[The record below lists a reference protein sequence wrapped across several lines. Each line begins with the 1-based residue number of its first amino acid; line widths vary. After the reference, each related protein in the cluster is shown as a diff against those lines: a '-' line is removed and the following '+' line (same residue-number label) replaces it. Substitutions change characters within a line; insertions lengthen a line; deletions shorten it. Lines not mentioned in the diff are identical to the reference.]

1 MQNEELLYIEDTNKR
16 KLFYRFTPAVIA
28 SQFVPLIV
36 VLDDEASHFEYKMW
50 NVLTPLNNFDDE
62 SHGLCWLGEKDDFS
76 LKDLLQK
83 LIHQVSQEHECEDH
97 IYLYGSGKGGYGAI
111 LHGMLCKA
119 NAVYADTP
127 QIRQKGIDTKE
138 NDLSNFLNPR
148 DSFPIFYLCDN
159 VNTSKNTLENE
170 TAYFVAACKKH
181 GIKFDVD
188 HCPKPEDNA
197 SQTLKKVLNMLER
210 MKPAV

>member
-1 MQNEELLYIEDTNKR
+1 MRYEDLLYIKDTKKR
-16 KLFYRFTPAVIA
+16 KLFYRFTPAAIA

-36 VLDDEASHFEYKMW
+36 VLDDEATHFEYKMW

-62 SHGLCWLGEKDDFS
+62 SQSSYWLGEKDDFF
-76 LKDLLQK
+76 LKDLLQE
-83 LIHQVSQEHECEDH
+83 LILQVAEEHECEEH

-119 NAVYADTP
+119 NAVYVHKP
-127 QIRQKGIDTKE
+127 QIRLKSIDTKE

-148 DSFPIFYLCDN
+148 DTFPIFYLCDN
-159 VNTSKNTLENE
+159 IDSSHNINE
-170 TAYFVAACKKH
+170 TAYFVDACKKH

-188 HCPKPEDNA
+188 HCSKAEGDA

-210 MKPAV
+210 MKPEV